1 MPRPSRESY
10 GDQKPPYSYIALTAM
25 ALFNT
30 HDRMLPLSDI
40 YKFIMDNFPYY
51 RKNTQ
56 RWQNSLRHNLSFND
70 CFIKIPRRP
79 DRPGKGAYWTL
90 HPKAISMFENGSLLR
105 RRKRFKLENGD
116 RESLD
121 EELSVLANITRV
133 FSNNYQPPQ
142 QQQPPP
148 QPPMP
153 QPLPPTPA
161 MHHHHHIHHGGLPNH
176 HVMGFPAPFLGRP
189 QMAPPP
195 APMTHPYFQA
205 AAFAAAAAAQQ
216 MALAGH
222 YSRNMI
228 PPSSSLS
235 SPTAESSET
244 TTTSAT
250 SPRLTSES
258 STQKVKSSTKRKG
271 FTIDS
276 IMNDKEELEDDK
288 IDVKNN
294 DDDISVTDIDDRVTS
309 SPASTTTTTPN
320 HFFDSRMLPRPSPR
334 FHPYLPVTSSASANS
349 PSHFIPQLCQEQN
362 FFASPYFHQ
371 LQHSMAAARA
381 LAASQSRD
389 TFSSPPNHFANQ
401 QFSMEN
407 PFLEVRPRAGGVTDN
422 LLISPGS
429 ESPPV
434 SPPLSMTSTS
444 SRGGDTPDWME
455 HNNSVDE
462 AKLKSSDLA
471 LAGNKFRYS
480 PNLLRSI

>member
-1 MPRPSRESY
+1 MTVDQKINSQNSFESTMPRPSRESY

-105 RRKRFKLENGD
+105 RRKRFKLDNGD

-121 EELSVLANITRV
+121 EELNVLANITRV
-133 FSNNYQPPQ
+133 FSNNYQPP
-142 QQQPPP
+142 PPP
-148 QPPMP
+148 PPVP
-153 QPLPPTPA
+153 QPLPPAPS
-161 MHHHHHIHHGGLPNH
+161 MHHLHGSLPNH
-176 HVMGFPAPFLGRP
+176 HVMGLHQSFQGPFMGRP
-189 QMAPPP
+189 PMPPQ
-195 APMTHPYFQA
+195 APMPPMSHPYFQA
-205 AAFAAAAAAQQ
+205 AAFAAAAAQQ

-222 YSRNMI
+222 YSRSMI
-228 PPSSSLS
+228 
-235 SPTAESSET
+235 SPTETEATTSPKPSSET
-244 TTTSAT
+244 
-250 SPRLTSES
+250 SPVEHKTK
-258 STQKVKSSTKRKG
+258 TSSTKRKG

-276 IMNDKEELEDDK
+276 IMSDKKEEEEDDDDKE
-288 IDVKNN
+288 IDVKNS
-294 DDDISVTDIDDRVTS
+294 DDIEDRVVTTS
-309 SPASTTTTTPN
+309 SPPSS
-320 HFFDSRMLPRPSPR
+320 FFEHRMLPRPAPR
-334 FHPYLPVTSSASANS
+334 FHPYLPVSNSAPN
-349 PSHFIPQLCQEQN
+349 FVPQICQEAPPN
-362 FFASPYFHQ
+362 IFSSPYFHQ

-389 TFSSPPNHFANQ
+389 NFHSAQNFANQ

-407 PFLEVRPRAGGVTDN
+407 PFLEVRPREGGLRDN

-434 SPPLSMTSTS
+434 SPPMSTTPS
-444 SRGGDTPDWME
+444 SRGGGTPDWSE
-455 HNNSVDE
+455 HNNNNNSMEEDS
-462 AKLKSSDLA
+462 KLKNSDLA
-471 LAGNKFRYS
+471 LAKKFRYS

>member
-56 RWQNSLRHNLSFND
+56 RWQKSLRHNLSFND

-133 FSNNYQPPQ
+133 FSNNYQPPPPPVV
-142 QQQPPP
+142 QPPV
-148 QPPMP
+148 P

-161 MHHHHHIHHGGLPNH
+161 MHYGHFSGPFIPRPPLP
-176 HVMGFPAPFLGRP
+176 PI
-189 QMAPPP
+189 APP
-195 APMTHPYFQA
+195 MSHPYFQA
-205 AAFAAAAAAQQ
+205 AAFAAAAAQQ

-222 YSRNMI
+222 YSRSM
-228 PPSSSLS
+228 PQHSFPSPTETSSSRL
-235 SPTAESSET
+235 
-244 TTTSAT
+244 TTTSDT
-250 SPRLTSES
+250 SPND
-258 STQKVKSSTKRKG
+258 QKIKSSTKRKG

-276 IMNDKEELEDDK
+276 IMSEEEKDVDVATGDEDRA
-288 IDVKNN
+288 
-294 DDDISVTDIDDRVTS
+294 ISPPPSAISPPTS
-309 SPASTTTTTPN
+309 ATLPI
-320 HFFDSRMLPRPSPR
+320 FDHRMLPRPSPR
-334 FHPYLPVTSSASANS
+334 FHPYAN
-349 PSHFIPQLCQEQN
+349 PNFVNQEQQQQAN
-362 FFASPYFHQ
+362 FFSSPYFHQ

-381 LAASQSRD
+381 LAASQARD
-389 TFSSPPNHFANQ
+389 NFNSIPNQFPSNQ
-401 QFSMEN
+401 FPMEN
-407 PFLEVRPRAGGVTDN
+407 HFLEVRPPLGGLRDN

-434 SPPLSMTSTS
+434 SPPLSSTPSS
-444 SRGGDTPDWME
+444 SRGGGSPDWMIQSNNNN
-455 HNNSVDE
+455 NNSVDE
-462 AKLKSSDLA
+462 SKNKSSSESEGA
-471 LAGNKFRYS
+471 LQNKFRYS